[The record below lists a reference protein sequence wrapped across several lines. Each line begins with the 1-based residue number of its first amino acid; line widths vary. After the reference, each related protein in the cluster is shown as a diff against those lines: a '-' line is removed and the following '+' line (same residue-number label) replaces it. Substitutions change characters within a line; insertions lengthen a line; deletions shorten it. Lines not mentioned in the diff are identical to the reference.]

1 MECGNFDFAIIP
13 MRTLILTLRKMTA
26 THIYQ
31 CAHWWKFI
39 NHNLECTNSDYNQ
52 MTMLTLSITLR
63 KKDNMQKITM
73 RALIFIIQSQF
84 GMQQWCFFE
93 TVVGRIDIHIAS
105 NAMIWIISMCA
116 LINRTQ
122 SPFEMRQWG

>member
-1 MECGNFDFAIIP
+1 
-13 MRTLILTLRKMTA
+13 
-26 THIYQ
+26 
-31 CAHWWKFI
+31 
-39 NHNLECTNSDYNQ
+39 
-52 MTMLTLSITLR
+52 MLTLSITLR

-105 NAMIWIISMCA
+105 NAMI
-116 LINRTQ
+116 
-122 SPFEMRQWG
+122 